1 MLHVHHALRDTTQ
14 KGQTLAEFHFGTS
27 ARPTGDPRH
36 IPVTLAQLGGDER
49 IERWS
54 TDSPVTA
61 GRYRE
66 FAYAEDGDYL
76 FASLRV
82 PPGKCADIERV
93 TRSSYLHLDHLI
105 RRLGYPYWL
114 RAWNY
119 LADITTGE
127 GESERYRRFN
137 AGRYSAVGLSSGIEQ
152 NLPAA
157 SALGMDPGM
166 DDGGESGGFVLCC
179 LAGKKPGAQIENPRQ
194 LSASL
199 YPPRYGL
206 RSPMFA
212 RAALV
217 PNGKGA
223 QLLVSGTASIVGHE
237 SLHIGDP
244 ERQLEETS
252 RNFEA
257 LVDAAMRADVG
268 RPKASSVRLE
278 SLKVY
283 LRNSAD
289 YARLIPRIRRLFAVE
304 HEPLVL
310 RADICR
316 RELLIEIEGTYALE

>member
-1 MLHVHHALRDTTQ
+1 MLHVHHALRSAPQDRH
-14 KGQTLAEFHFGTS
+14 TLAEFHFGTD
-27 ARPTGDPRH
+27 ARPSADPRH

-54 TDSPVTA
+54 TDSPVTT

-82 PPGKCADIERV
+82 PPASCVDIERV

-119 LADITTGE
+119 LADITAGD

-157 SALGMDPGM
+157 SALGMEEA
-166 DDGGESGGFVLCC
+166 GESGGFVLCC

-217 PNGKGA
+217 PNGTGA

-257 LVDAAMRADVG
+257 LVDAAMRADIG
-268 RPKASSVRLE
+268 RPRASSVRLE

-283 LRNSAD
+283 LRNSGD
-289 YARLIPRIRRLFAVE
+289 YSRLIPRIRQLFAVE
-304 HEPLVL
+304 NEPLVL

>member
-1 MLHVHHALRDTTQ
+1 MLHVHHAMRGGAQ
-14 KGQTLAEFHFGTS
+14 ERPTLAEFHFGIQ

-54 TDSPVTA
+54 TDAPVTT
-61 GRYRE
+61 GRLRDV
-66 FAYAEDGDYL
+66 AYAEDGDYL
-76 FASLRV
+76 FASVLV
-82 PPGKCADIERV
+82 PPEECADIERV
-93 TRSSYLHLDHLI
+93 TRSSYLHLDHLM
-105 RRLGYPYWL
+105 RARGYPYWL

-119 LADITTGE
+119 LAAITQGE
-127 GESERYRRFN
+127 GEAERYRRFN

-157 SALGMDPGM
+157 SALGSDA
-166 DDGGESGGFVLCC
+166 GGFVLSC
-179 LAGKKPGAQIENPRQ
+179 LAGRKSGAQIENPRQ
-194 LSASL
+194 VSANL

-212 RAALV
+212 RASLV
-217 PNGKGA
+217 PNGSGA
-223 QLLVSGTASIVGHE
+223 HLFVSGTASIVGHE

-244 ERQLEETS
+244 ERQLEETA

-257 LVDAAMRADVG
+257 LVEAAMRTDVG
-268 RPKASSVRLE
+268 RPRASRVRLE

-283 LRNSAD
+283 LRNPDD
-289 YARLIPRIRRLFAVE
+289 YARLLPGVRRLFVTDQ
-304 HEPLVL
+304 PLVL

-316 RELLIEIEGTYALE
+316 RELLVEVEGTYALE

>member
-1 MLHVHHALRDTTQ
+1 LPDSAEERP
-14 KGQTLAEFHFGTS
+14 TLAEFHFGIH
-27 ARPTGDPRH
+27 AQPTQDPRR
-36 IPVTLAQLGGDER
+36 IPVTLAQLGDDRR

-54 TDSPVTA
+54 TDAPVTT
-61 GRYRE
+61 GRFRDV
-66 FAYAEDGDYL
+66 AWADDGDYL
-76 FASLRV
+76 FASLLV
-82 PPGKCADIERV
+82 PPEQCADIERV
-93 TRSSYLHLDHLI
+93 TRTSYLHLDHLM
-105 RRLGYPYWL
+105 RARGYPYWL

-119 LADITTGE
+119 LAAITHGE
-127 GESERYRRFN
+127 GEAERYRRFN
-137 AGRYSAVGLSSGIEQ
+137 AGRYSAVGLSSGIQQ

-157 SALGMDPGM
+157 SALGMDDLGS
-166 DDGGESGGFVLCC
+166 DCGGFVLSC
-179 LAGKKPGAQIENPRQ
+179 LAGRKPGAQIENPRQ
-194 LSASL
+194 VSASL

-217 PNGKGA
+217 PNGTGA

-237 SLHIGDP
+237 SLHVGDP
-244 ERQLEETS
+244 ERQLEETA

-268 RPKASSVRLE
+268 RPRPSSVRLE

-289 YARLIPRIRRLFAVE
+289 YANLLPRVRRLFHVD
-304 HEPLVL
+304 EPLVL

-316 RELLIEIEGTYALE
+316 RELLVEVEGTYALE

>member
-1 MLHVHHALRDTTQ
+1 MLHVHHALRNAPEVR
-14 KGQTLAEFHFGTS
+14 QTLAEFHFGTG
-27 ARPTGDPRH
+27 ARPSSDPRH
-36 IPVTLAQLGGDER
+36 IPVTLTQLGGDER
-49 IERWS
+49 VERWS
-54 TDSPVTA
+54 TDSPVTT
-61 GRYRE
+61 GRYRD

-76 FASLRV
+76 FASLVV
-82 PPGKCADIERV
+82 PPEKCLDIERV

-119 LADITTGE
+119 LADITVGE

-157 SALGMDPGM
+157 SALGMD
-166 DDGGESGGFVLCC
+166 ESGDAGGFVLCC

-194 LSASL
+194 LSAAL

-217 PNGKGA
+217 PNGTGA

-237 SLHIGDP
+237 SLHLGDP

-268 RPKASSVRLE
+268 RPRASSVRLE

-289 YARLIPRIRRLFAVE
+289 YEPLIPRIRKLFAVE
-304 HEPLVL
+304 NEPLVL

-316 RELLIEIEGTYALE
+316 RELLVEIEGTYALE

>member
-1 MLHVHHALRDTTQ
+1 MLHVHHALRNAPEER
-14 KGQTLAEFHFGTS
+14 QTLAEFHFGTD
-27 ARPTGDPRH
+27 ARPSGDPRH
-36 IPVTLAQLGGDER
+36 IPVSLAQLGGDAR

-54 TDSPVTA
+54 TDSTVTT
-61 GRYRE
+61 GRYRD
-66 FAYAEDGDYL
+66 FAYAEDGDYV
-76 FASLRV
+76 FASQVV
-82 PPGKCADIERV
+82 PPGQCRDIERV

-119 LADITTGE
+119 LGDITVGE
-127 GESERYRRFN
+127 GEGERYRRFN

-157 SALGMDPGM
+157 SALGMEESA
-166 DDGGESGGFVLCC
+166 ESGGFVLCC

-194 LSASL
+194 LSAAL

-217 PNGKGA
+217 PNGRGA

-244 ERQLEETS
+244 ERQLEETA

-268 RPKASSVRLE
+268 RPRAVSVRLE

-289 YARLIPRIRRLFAVE
+289 YDRLIPRIRALFAVE
-304 HEPLVL
+304 NEPLVL

-316 RELLIEIEGTYALE
+316 RELLVEIEGTYALE

>member
-1 MLHVHHALRDTTQ
+1 MLHVHHSFAEEPENRH
-14 KGQTLAEFHFGTS
+14 TLAEFQFGTDGRS
-27 ARPTGDPRH
+27 DRDPRH
-36 IPVTLAQLGGDER
+36 IPVALPLLGGDR
-49 IERWS
+49 RVERWS
-54 TDSPVTA
+54 TDAPVETGA
-61 GRYRE
+61 FGE
-66 FAYAEDGDYL
+66 FSYAQDGDYL
-76 FASLRV
+76 FASLVV
-82 PPGKCADIERV
+82 PGERCGDV
-93 TRSSYLHLDHLI
+93 ERLTRSSYLRLDHLI
-105 RRLGYPYWL
+105 RKQGYPYWL

-119 LADITTGE
+119 LVDITGGFGE
-127 GESERYRRFN
+127 AERYRRFN

-157 SALGMDPGM
+157 SALG
-166 DDGGESGGFVLCC
+166 SKTGGFVLCC
-179 LAGKKPGAQIENPRQ
+179 LAGRKPGTQIENPRQ

-217 PNGKGA
+217 PNGRGA

-244 ERQLEETS
+244 EAQLEETA

-257 LVDAAMRADVG
+257 LVASAMKVDAGGPRAS
-268 RPKASSVRLE
+268 RVRLE

-283 LRNSAD
+283 LRNGED
-289 YARLIPRIRRLFAVE
+289 YSRLMPRIRQLFAVE
-304 HEPLVL
+304 AEPLVL

-316 RELLIEIEGTYALE
+316 RELLVEIEGTYALE

>member
-1 MLHVHHALRDTTQ
+1 MLHVHHAFRNSPEEHP
-14 KGQTLAEFHFGTS
+14 TLAEFHFGID
-27 ARPTGDPRH
+27 ARPTEDPRH
-36 IPVTLAQLGGDER
+36 IPVTLAQLGGDQR

-54 TDSPVTA
+54 TDSPVTI
-61 GRYRE
+61 GRFRDVTH
-66 FAYAEDGDYL
+66 AEDGNFL
-76 FASLRV
+76 FASVLV
-82 PPGKCADIERV
+82 PPEECADIERV
-93 TRSSYLHLDHLI
+93 TRSSYLRLDHLM
-105 RRLGYPYWL
+105 RARGYPYWL

-119 LADITTGE
+119 LAAITQGE
-127 GESERYRRFN
+127 GEAERYRRFN

-157 SALGMDPGM
+157 SALGSD
-166 DDGGESGGFVLCC
+166 SGGFVLCC
-179 LAGKKPGAQIENPRQ
+179 LAGKAPGAQIENPRQ

-217 PNGKGA
+217 PNGVGA

-237 SLHIGDP
+237 SLHLGDP
-244 ERQLEETS
+244 ERQLEETA

-257 LVDAAMRADVG
+257 LVEAAMRADVG
-268 RPKASSVRLE
+268 RPRASSVRLE

-283 LRNSAD
+283 LRNPDD
-289 YARLIPRIRRLFAVE
+289 YARLLPEVRRLFATDA
-304 HEPLVL
+304 PLVL

-316 RELLIEIEGTYALE
+316 RELLVEVEGTYALE

>member
-1 MLHVHHALRDTTQ
+1 MLHVHHALRSSAQ
-14 KGQTLAEFHFGTS
+14 ERPTLAEFHFGLQ

-36 IPVTLAQLGGDER
+36 IPVTLAQLGGDAR

-54 TDSPVTA
+54 TDAPVST
-61 GRYRE
+61 GRFRDV
-66 FAYAEDGDYL
+66 AYAEDGNYL
-76 FASLRV
+76 FASVLV
-82 PPGKCADIERV
+82 PPEHCADIERV
-93 TRSSYLHLDHLI
+93 TRTSYLHLDHLM
-105 RRLGYPYWL
+105 RTRGYPYWL

-119 LADITTGE
+119 LAAITQGE
-127 GESERYRRFN
+127 GEAERYRRFN

-157 SALGMDPGM
+157 SALGSDA
-166 DDGGESGGFVLCC
+166 GGFVLSC
-179 LAGKKPGAQIENPRQ
+179 LAGRKPGAQIENPRQ
-194 LSASL
+194 VSASL

-217 PNGKGA
+217 PNGSGA

-244 ERQLEETS
+244 ERQLEETA

-268 RPKASSVRLE
+268 CGKPSRVVLE

-283 LRNSAD
+283 LRNGED
-289 YARLIPRIRRLFAVE
+289 YARLLPRVRQLFSVE
-304 HEPLVL
+304 NEPLVL

-316 RELLIEIEGTYALE
+316 RELLVEIEGTYALE

>member
-1 MLHVHHALRDTTQ
+1 MLHVRHALRNAPEDRH
-14 KGQTLAEFHFGTS
+14 TLAEFHFGVD
-27 ARPTGDPRH
+27 ARASGDPRH
-36 IPVTLAQLGGDER
+36 IPVTLAQLGGDAR

-54 TDSPVTA
+54 TDAAVETGNFGA
-61 GRYRE
+61 
-66 FAYAEDGDYL
+66 FAFAHDGDCM
-76 FASLRV
+76 FASLVV
-82 PPGKCADIERV
+82 PAHKCGDIERT

-105 RRLGYPYWL
+105 RRQGYPYWL

-119 LADITTGE
+119 LADITGGSGE
-127 GESERYRRFN
+127 AERYRRFN

-157 SALGMDPGM
+157 SALGSD
-166 DDGGESGGFVLCC
+166 SGGFVLCC
-179 LAGKKPGAQIENPRQ
+179 LAGKRPGMQIENPRQ
-194 LSASL
+194 LSAPL
-199 YPPRYGL
+199 YPPRYGV

-217 PNGKGA
+217 PNGRGA

-244 ERQLEETS
+244 DRQLEETA

-257 LVDAAMRADVG
+257 LVDTAMRAAAD
-268 RPKASSVRLE
+268 RPRASSVRLE

-283 LRNSAD
+283 LRNPDD
-289 YARLIPRIRRLFAVE
+289 YQRLLPAVRRLFAVE
-304 HEPLVL
+304 NEPLVL

-316 RELLIEIEGTYALE
+316 RELLVEIEGTYALE

>member
-1 MLHVHHALRDTTQ
+1 LLHVHHISADEPEIHR
-14 KGQTLAEFHFGTS
+14 TLAEFHFGTE
-27 ARPTGDPRH
+27 ARGSRDPRH
-36 IPVTLAQLGGDER
+36 IPVALPLLGGDAR
-49 IERWS
+49 VERWS
-54 TDSPVTA
+54 TDAPVET
-61 GRYRE
+61 GT
-66 FAYAEDGDYL
+66 FGDFSYAHDGDYL
-76 FASLRV
+76 FASLVV
-82 PPGKCADIERV
+82 PGERCAEVERL
-93 TRSSYLHLDHLI
+93 TRSSYLRLDHLI
-105 RRLGYPYWL
+105 RSRGYPYWL

-119 LADITTGE
+119 LVDITAGE
-127 GESERYRRFN
+127 GEAERYRRFN
-137 AGRYSAVGLSSGIEQ
+137 AGRYSAVGLSSTVEQ

-157 SALGMDPGM
+157 SALGS
-166 DDGGESGGFVLCC
+166 ETGGFVLCC
-179 LAGKKPGAQIENPRQ
+179 LAGRKPGLQIENPRQ

-217 PNGKGA
+217 PNGRGA

-244 ERQLEETS
+244 EAQLDETA

-257 LVDAAMRADVG
+257 LVDTAMNAH
-268 RPKASSVRLE
+268 ASGPPASRVRLE

-283 LRNSAD
+283 LRNSED

-304 HEPLVL
+304 TEPLVL

-316 RELLIEIEGTYALE
+316 RELLVEIEGTYALE